1 MIPTNNGAVAKEQ
14 LVELWGEGGEEAS
27 KCRDQASHDRRE
39 PRGLAPTE
47 GDGDG
52 RHEQCHRRR
61 HGTHPSCNRILGC
74 SLCRAVHEDAVS
86 HENFLDPR
94 LSLVH
99 HKESLY
105 KFVR

>member
-61 HGTHPSCNRILGC
+61 HGTNPSCNRILGC
-74 SLCRAVHEDAVS
+74 SLCRAVQEDAVS
-86 HENFLDPR
+86 NEDFLDPKDYR
-94 LSLVH
+94 
-99 HKESLY
+99 
-105 KFVR
+105 